1 MLQLEGV
8 EYAYP
13 NGVRLRFANL
23 QAIAGRVLWMHGPS
37 GSGKSTLLA
46 LMAGLLVPSAGRV
59 AIDGLEPARLP
70 AARRDAWRAENL
82 GFMPQRLHL
91 STALTVA
98 DNLALPSW
106 CTGRPAV
113 SGRLAA
119 LVQALQLG
127 GLEHRYP
134 HQLSVGQAQR
144 VALARALWMQPKWV
158 LADEPTANL
167 DDEACALTLALLLQ
181 HTTAAGATLVIASH
195 DRRVPDSLPG
205 LQRYLCAAA
214 AP

>member
-13 NGVRLRFANL
+13 NGARLQFANL
-23 QAIAGRVLWMHGPS
+23 QANPGQAVWICGPS

-46 LMAGLLVPSAGRV
+46 LVAGLLAPSAGRV
-59 AIDGLEPARLP
+59 VIDGIEPARLP
-70 AARRDAWRAENL
+70 ATRRDAWRAANL

-91 STALTVA
+91 SSALTVA
-98 DNLALPSW
+98 DNLALPSL
-106 CTGRPAV
+106 CTGRRAAA
-113 SGRLAA
+113 GRLPA
-119 LVQALQLG
+119 LVQALDLD

-134 HQLSVGQAQR
+134 HQLSLGQAQR

-167 DDEACALTLALLLQ
+167 DDAACARALSLLSR
-181 HTTAAGATLVIASH
+181 HTAAAGATLVIASH
-195 DRRVPDSLPG
+195 DRRVPESLPG
-205 LQRYLCAAA
+205 LHRYPIGAT